1 MRNYSIYWG
10 RMFRC
15 VLTGSPKYFLWVGF
29 LSILVIAGIIS
40 YSEQFRYGLQVSN
53 MSDWVNWG
61 AYIANFTFL
70 VGIAAAAVLLVVP
83 TYIYHRKDVKEVV
96 LVGELLAFSAIIMCL
111 LFITVD
117 LGRPDRFW
125 HVLPFWG
132 NLNFPISVLAWDVV
146 VLTGYLFLNLHI
158 PGYLLYKR
166 YQGKEPSKYLYLPF
180 VSIGW
185 AISIHT
191 VTAFL
196 YSGLAGRP
204 FWNSAI
210 LAPRFLV
217 SAFAS
222 GPAIMLIIFQVIKH
236 VTKFNVQDTV
246 LDLLKNIVKWVI
258 PINLFFLGCEV
269 FKEFYTNTT
278 HVASAKYLF
287 LGLHGKHL
295 LVPYIWTAIL
305 FSITAGCIF
314 AIPKLRKNN
323 KLVSL
328 GAVLTVLGVW
338 IEKGMG
344 LIIPGF
350 IPSSLGDLHEYTPSI
365 NEFFVCLGIWSLGT
379 LLFTLL
385 AKVSIAIQLGDLNP
399 DLKKS
404 SLHATLLH

>member
-1 MRNYSIYWG
+1 
-10 RMFRC
+10 MFRC
-15 VLTGSPKYFLWVGF
+15 VATGSTGYFVWILF
-29 LSILVIAGIIS
+29 LTLLVAAGIAS
-40 YSEQFRYGLQVSN
+40 YVDQTHFGLQVSN

-70 VGIAAAAVLLVVP
+70 VGVAAAAVLLVVP
-83 TYIYHRKDVKEVV
+83 TYIYHRQDVKEVV

-111 LFITVD
+111 LFIGVD

-146 VLTGYLFLNLHI
+146 VLGGYLLLNLYI
-158 PGYLLYKR
+158 PGYLLHMR

-180 VSIGW
+180 VFISIGW

-222 GPAIMLIIFQVIKH
+222 GPAIMIIIFQVIRR
-236 VTKFNVQDTV
+236 VTNFQVKETV

-278 HVASAKYLF
+278 HVASAQYLF
-287 LGLHGKHL
+287 LGLHGKHM

-305 FSITAGCIF
+305 FSITAGFIF
-314 AIPKLRKNN
+314 AIPSLRKNN
-323 KLVSL
+323 RLTSI
-328 GAVLTVLGVW
+328 GAVLTILGVW

-344 LIIPGF
+344 LIVPGF
-350 IPSSLGDLHEYTPSI
+350 IPSSLGDLHEYTPSV
-365 NEFFVCLGIWSLGT
+365 NEFFVCLGIWSLGA
-379 LLFTLL
+379 LIFTLL
-385 AKVSIAIQLGDLNP
+385 AKVSITIQLGDLNP

-404 SLHATLLH
+404 SLHHVIPAR

>member
-1 MRNYSIYWG
+1 MHKYLIYWG
-10 RMFRC
+10 RLFRC
-15 VLTGSPKYFLWVGF
+15 AFSGSSSYFIW
-29 LSILVIAGIIS
+29 LSILTLLVAAGVIS
-40 YSEQFRYGLQVSN
+40 YVDQLQRGLQVSN

-70 VGIAAAAVLLVVP
+70 VGVAAAAVLLVVP

-96 LVGELLAFSAIIMCL
+96 LVGELLAFTAIIMCL

-125 HVLPFWG
+125 HILPFWG
-132 NLNFPISVLAWDVV
+132 NLNFPMSVLAWDVV
-146 VLTGYLFLNLHI
+146 VLNGYLLLNLHI
-158 PGYLLYKR
+158 PGYLLYKK
-166 YQGKEPSKYLYLPF
+166 YKGEEPSKYLFLPF
-180 VSIGW
+180 VFISIGW

-222 GPAIMLIIFQVIKH
+222 GPAIMILIFQIIRR
-236 VTKFNVQDTV
+236 VTNFKVQETV

-269 FKEFYTNTT
+269 FKEFYTNST

-295 LVPYIWTAIL
+295 LVPYIWTAIV
-305 FSITAGCIF
+305 FAVIAGFIF
-314 AIPKLRKNN
+314 AIPSLRKNN
-323 KLVSL
+323 TLTSIA
-328 GAVLTVLGVW
+328 AVLTIIGVW

-365 NEFFVCLGIWSLGT
+365 HEFFICLGIWSLGA
-379 LLFTLL
+379 LIFTLL
-385 AKVSIAIQLGDLNP
+385 AKTAISLQLGELNP
-399 DLKKS
+399 DLKRH
-404 SLHATLLH
+404 SLHA